1 MFGFMLPSFAQEISS
16 KITKIA
22 IEPEVDP
29 IMAVKW
35 QDEFKHVEYP
45 KQWLDT

>member
-1 MFGFMLPSFAQEISS
+1 MLGFMLPSFAQEISS

-22 IEPEVDP
+22 IEPEVVS
-29 IMAVKW
+29 IMAKKW
-35 QDEFKHVEYP
+35 NDDFKHVEYP